1 MEALTISTDLA
12 ERLGSV
18 RSLIETVPIVKE
30 ASRRALMNR
39 IRELDEM
46 LIALITRARDDLYA
60 FLRAPDE
67 VQTPEK
73 IDEAIVVA
81 NLIATKLEGSAKVLG
96 RSSNFP
102 KWHAENA
109 QRIVELSDELRDI
122 EETLALGRSA
132 AFQEQLKNAKREAA
146 N

>member
-1 MEALTISTDLA
+1 MEALAISTDLA

-18 RSLIETVPIVKE
+18 RSLIETAPIVKD
-30 ASRRALMNR
+30 AARRRLMSR
-39 IRELDEM
+39 IRELDET
-46 LIALITRARDDLYA
+46 LIALITKVRDDLYT

-67 VQTPEK
+67 AQSPGK

-81 NLIATKLEGSAKVLG
+81 NLIATKLEASAEVLG
-96 RSSNFP
+96 RSNNFP
-102 KWHAENA
+102 RWHKVYA
-109 QRIVELSDELRDI
+109 QRIAELSDELRDI

-132 AFQEQLKNAKREAA
+132 AFQGLLESAKREAA